1 MFAAREHLQ
10 RPQFVE
16 KLKNVNVKEGSKLE
30 MSVRAHGNPNP
41 DIVWLKNS
49 DIIAPH
55 KFPKIKLVHFALFF
69 FVTYKR

>member
-1 MFAAREHLQ
+1 MYFSSAAKEHVQ

-16 KLKNVNVKEGSKLE
+16 KLKNVSVKEGSKLE
-30 MSVRAHGNPNP
+30 MAVKAVGNPNP

-55 KFPKIKLVHFALFF
+55 KFPKIK
-69 FVTYKR
+69 